1 VKAVSVQKAPEEA
14 APVKVRPTS
23 IASIRAAEA
32 TTASKAAS
40 IAALRA
46 PSLSG
51 AAEHPT
57 RAPEWW
63 LAEKQRYELLLA
75 EKQADI
81 QQLQGQV
88 VALQQQ
94 ALQHEQQHQQQTHQ
108 MQQQHAA
115 ESQQLQAQHQQ
126 AQRQLEQTL
135 AEQFVAGKYWQGQF
149 EAGSVKSL
157 SSYVICLLFPAHQ
170 DLRTRAAPWKQAYD
184 RIIPTRKAFFGHL
197 EDGGTL

>member
-1 VKAVSVQKAPEEA
+1 MDAMSRPVKFPVKAPPVKAPPVKAVSVQKAPEEA

-115 ESQQLQAQHQQ
+115 ESQQLQAQHP
-126 AQRQLEQTL
+126 
-135 AEQFVAGKYWQGQF
+135 AGAAA
-149 EAGSVKSL
+149 AGTDT
-157 SSYVICLLFPAHQ
+157 C
-170 DLRTRAAPWKQAYD
+170 
-184 RIIPTRKAFFGHL
+184 
-197 EDGGTL
+197 